1 MAKKQ
6 KYYVVWQGIKPGIY
20 LTWDDCQK
28 QIKNVP
34 SAKFKS
40 FDTRAEAE
48 FAFSS
53 GHHPTPVKK
62 AGTAVKKQGK
72 DAIIHN
78 SIAVDAACSGNPGVM
93 EYQGVETISGKKLFH
108 QGPFPGGTN
117 NIGEFLALVHA
128 LAYLKKQEKNKTVIY
143 SDSEIA
149 IGWVKKGRAATK
161 MTQNKENAPLFELI
175 RRAESWLTENKI
187 ENSIIKWDTHSW
199 GENPADFGRKK

>member
-6 KYYVVWQGIKPGIY
+6 KYYVVWQGITPGIY
-20 LTWDDCQK
+20 LSWDDCQR

-34 SAKFKS
+34 SAKYKA
-40 FDTRAEAE
+40 FDSRAEAE

-53 GHHPTPVKK
+53 GHSATSTKPT
-62 AGTAVKKQGK
+62 TAIGKKQSR
-72 DAIIHN
+72 DAIIPN

-93 EYQGVETISGKKLFH
+93 EYQGVETITGKQLFH

-128 LAYLKKQEKNKTVIY
+128 LAYLKKQEKKQTVIY

-149 IGWVKKGRAATK
+149 IGWVRKGRSATK
-161 MTQNKENAPLFELI
+161 MQENKENAPLFELI
-175 RRAESWLTENKI
+175 KRAEFWLAENKI
-187 ENSIIKWDTHSW
+187 ENRIIKWDTHSW
-199 GENPADFGRKK
+199 GENPADFGRK